1 MVNWTLKEHNY
12 LQYITVIQWFL
23 LETTSGDVEI
33 KLGVCD
39 ILIFISVS
47 EKPFVL
53 SIVIGQ
59 TSTADVYCTNNCTYS
74 DVSKPVST
82 RIVHPI
88 IRVTSVAFPCF
99 SRSYRLSIVR
109 VTFLAFPYFSRS
121 YRLSITLI
129 TSVANLSFNRSY
141 RL

>member
-1 MVNWTLKEHNY
+1 MVNWTLKNKNNY

-53 SIVIGQ
+53 SIEIGQ
-59 TSTADVYCTNNCTYS
+59 TDTADVYCTNNCTYN
-74 DVSKPVST
+74 DVSEPVST

-88 IRVTSVAFPCF
+88 IRVTSVAF
-99 SRSYRLSIVR
+99 L
-109 VTFLAFPYFSRS
+109 L
-121 YRLSITLI
+121 
-129 TSVANLSFNRSY
+129 
-141 RL
+141 